1 MSNLMQGE
9 WLRFYRNRFNLWIT
23 GVFLLIMT
31 ISAVWSGI
39 SASQFRDKAL
49 QPQVRHASNAA
60 EMHDAPRVVEN
71 DKTPDTPMSASA
83 GAPAVRLPA
92 LGGLALSVRQ
102 MDFLSPAIR
111 VSMRSR
117 HTDGRTGDPLFN
129 PVLHELGV
137 LDFALLAALFIPLVA
152 IALTCG
158 LVQEDRERGI
168 WRLVCVQTAEPWKLV
183 SAAITIRFL
192 AVVSVVISAS
202 LLAMLIDSGS
212 TATAVTGWLL
222 FMICY
227 TLVWFCLCGVFQLG
241 RLSTGA
247 TAVAMLSVWLALTF
261 MIPAILVSQAD
272 SAARMPSR
280 LKSILAVRQ
289 LQETYGSQRQ
299 KFLAEWF
306 ESHPEIRSRVDIAN
320 LPREKTFLPGGQKL
334 DAAIRPLMQE
344 FEMAKQEQ
352 SLFLERW
359 AMLSPPMATVLAA
372 DRLAGIDASRY
383 AGYIRSVNEFEDRW
397 REFFMPRIMSGS
409 AWTAEDSTQIPVFVM
424 QENDSD
430 GVFRQLLWMQLVLA
444 MILAG
449 IFLLLRDR
457 LNRV

>member
-1 MSNLMQGE
+1 M
-9 WLRFYRNRFNLWIT
+9 
-23 GVFLLIMT
+23 
-31 ISAVWSGI
+31 
-39 SASQFRDKAL
+39 
-49 QPQVRHASNAA
+49 
-60 EMHDAPRVVEN
+60 
-71 DKTPDTPMSASA
+71 
-83 GAPAVRLPA
+83 
-92 LGGLALSVRQ
+92 
-102 MDFLSPAIR
+102 
-111 VSMRSR
+111 
-117 HTDGRTGDPLFN
+117 
-129 PVLHELGV
+129 
-137 LDFALLAALFIPLVA
+137 
-152 IALTCG
+152 
-158 LVQEDRERGI
+158 
-168 WRLVCVQTAEPWKLV
+168 
-183 SAAITIRFL
+183 
-192 AVVSVVISAS
+192 
-202 LLAMLIDSGS
+202 
-212 TATAVTGWLL
+212 
-222 FMICY
+222 
-227 TLVWFCLCGVFQLG
+227 
-241 RLSTGA
+241 
-247 TAVAMLSVWLALTF
+247 AMLSVWLALTF